1 MQGQEAAG
9 HRALVVRE
17 QREVGYPSSVH
28 FVFTVCCRPWD
39 GAACVLGGSSVWAAG
54 RGMGPPVTWEGLQ
67 CGLPAVGWCHLCPGR
82 VFPSQV
88 NLSDTPREASSL

>member
-9 HRALVVRE
+9 HSALVVPE
-17 QREVGYPSSVH
+17 QREVGTLAL
-28 FVFTVCCRPWD
+28 FTSCLLC
-39 GAACVLGGSSVWAAG
+39 AAG
-54 RGMGPPVTWEGLQ
+54 HGMGPPVSWEGLQ
-67 CGLPAVGWCHLCPGR
+67 CGLPAMGWGRLCPGR